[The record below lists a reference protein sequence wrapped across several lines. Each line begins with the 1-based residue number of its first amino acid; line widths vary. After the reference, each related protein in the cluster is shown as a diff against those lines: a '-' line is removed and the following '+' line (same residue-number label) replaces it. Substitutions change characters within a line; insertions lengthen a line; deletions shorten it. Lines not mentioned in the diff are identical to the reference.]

1 MQDPIADMLTRI
13 RNAYMARLASTVVP
27 YSKIKLELAKLLS
40 KRGFVG
46 RVTYADGS
54 REFKI
59 ALNYNGDK
67 PALEH
72 VKRISSP
79 GVRVYIKSQN
89 LRRVRSGL
97 GVTLIS
103 TSKGIMTGDE
113 AKAKKLG
120 GEVIAEAW

>member
-27 YSKIKLELAKLLS
+27 HSKIKLELAKLLS

-46 RVTYADGS
+46 RVTYTDGS
-54 REFKI
+54 REFEI

-89 LRRVRSGL
+89 LKRVRSGL